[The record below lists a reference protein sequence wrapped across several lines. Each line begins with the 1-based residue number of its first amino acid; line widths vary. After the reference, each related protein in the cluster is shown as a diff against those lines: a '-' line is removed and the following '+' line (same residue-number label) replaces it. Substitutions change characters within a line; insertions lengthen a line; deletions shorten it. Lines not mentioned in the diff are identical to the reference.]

1 MYIYMGL
8 KSSQE
13 EFPSSQVPKA
23 IHGWC
28 QHFRGQGKSKIDLVL
43 SETKVPPNRIVIIF
57 SLNNFHLGVY
67 TSSSAKPRYYISN
80 QNTNE
85 HSTNIEDRPHV
96 SRCLSTCIDV
106 GLVLHQDLG
115 GRHFAVVTAGYKRN
129 LVFMFF
135 LRQEN
140 MRLSADI
147 DMSSQTTYYNLIF
160 TPLHLGCTWCIPLKK
175 MDTNHR
181 LIIVE

>member
-1 MYIYMGL
+1 MVYIYIWGL

-23 IHGWC
+23 THGWC

-43 SETKVPPNRIVIIF
+43 SENKAPPNRIVIIF

-96 SRCLSTCIDV
+96 SRMPLDVHRCWPCTSPRSGGKTFCCGHRWVQKEPGFYVFFCDRKTCSFYPKYSV
-106 GLVLHQDLG
+106 SVL
-115 GRHFAVVTAGYKRN
+115 
-129 LVFMFF
+129 
-135 LRQEN
+135 
-140 MRLSADI
+140 I
-147 DMSSQTTYYNLIF
+147 
-160 TPLHLGCTWCIPLKK
+160 
-175 MDTNHR
+175 
-181 LIIVE
+181 